1 VPLADDIRA
10 KATTIDLPYGRRG
23 NVIDLSGVAEIATAN
38 NVPGHVVEAQALRLG
53 IHPKRYLRNHQSIST
68 DQQARL
74 LESTI
79 AQVGLGG
86 LGGTLL
92 ELFLRTG
99 IGTIRSADGDTFE
112 ETNLNRQA
120 LSTIDTLGI
129 SKTEAAI
136 RRRDEINPSIS
147 LETCEKYLTA
157 KTLPTFLE
165 GADIAV
171 DALGGLETRPALQAA
186 AAKAGIPLI
195 TGALAGWTGYVS
207 VVMPGFPGPA
217 DIMGTDNGAEEQLG
231 CPAPAVTF
239 FASLMASELINI
251 LTEKTPPT
259 SPSILLVD
267 LKTLTFERVQI

>member
-1 VPLADDIRA
+1 VPLADDIKA
-10 KATTIDLPYGRRG
+10 KATTIDLPYGERG
-23 NVIDLSGVAEIATAN
+23 NVIDLTDVAGIATAN
-38 NVPGHVVEAQALRLG
+38 NMPGHTVEAQALRMG
-53 IHPKRYLRNHQSIST
+53 IHPKRYLRNQQSISMA
-68 DQQARL
+68 QQADL

-79 AQVGLGG
+79 AQIGLGG

-99 IGTIRSADGDTFE
+99 IGSIRCADGDAFE

-120 LSTIDTLGI
+120 LSTIDTLGV

-136 RRRDEINPSIS
+136 RRKDEINPSIS
-147 LETCEKYLTA
+147 LKTCNQFLTA

-165 GADIAV
+165 GADIAI
-171 DALGGLETRPALQAA
+171 DALGGLETRPALQSA
-186 AAKAGIPLI
+186 AAKADIPLI

-251 LTEKTPPT
+251 LTEKNPPT

-267 LKTLTFERVQI
+267 LQNLTFDRVQL